1 VAVSAEPDDARPE
14 NDRPEGVVTPE
25 QPAPRLVRKI
35 VCGYRQGFLPGEWLQ
50 TWRRLDRLLARSG
63 LKVKA
68 LLEPLEE
75 LPADVD
81 LLVIE
86 PDLRVAAEAVK
97 PPGVPILLTMPPTA
111 ASDFSALIQRLEAG
125 TELTAERVDPA
136 QAAGPTI
143 VTYRGGLR
151 ID

>member
-1 VAVSAEPDDARPE
+1 VSAEPGNRE
-14 NDRPEGVVTPE
+14 SEIVVAAE
-25 QPAPRLVRKI
+25 QPAPRLVRRI
-35 VCGYRQGFLPGEWLQ
+35 VCGYRQGVLPGEWLQ
-50 TWRRLDRLLARSG
+50 TWRRLDRLLDRSG

-68 LLEPLEE
+68 LLEPLED
-75 LPADVD
+75 LPTDVD

-86 PDLRVAAEAVK
+86 PDLRAVAEAVIS
-97 PPGVPILLTMPPTA
+97 PGVPIFLTTPPTA
-111 ASDFSALIQRLEAG
+111 ASDFAALVQRLEAG

-136 QAAGPTI
+136 EAGGPTI

>member
-1 VAVSAEPDDARPE
+1 VAVSAEPDGVGI
-14 NDRPEGVVTPE
+14 EGGVAAE

-35 VCGYRQGFLPGEWLQ
+35 VCGYRQGVLPGEWLQ
-50 TWRRLDRLLARSG
+50 TWRRLDRLLGRSG
-63 LKVKA
+63 FKIKA

-81 LLVIE
+81 LLVVE
-86 PDLRVAAEAVK
+86 PDLRAPAEAIS
-97 PPGVPILLTMPPTA
+97 PPGIPILLTTPPTA
-111 ASDFSALIQRLEAG
+111 ASDFAALVQRLEAG

-136 QAAGPTI
+136 QAGGPTI